1 MRVILTGFLT
11 DHELFQT
18 RQTSERVNNNL
29 TNFRV
34 FTQEQLSL
42 RDVPGVIRDSMG
54 NVTARQR
61 GHGDDRDRTS
71 GRELHGLLVNLRQI
85 GIQ

>member
-1 MRVILTGFLT
+1 MRVILPGFLT

-18 RQTSERVNNNL
+18 RQASERVNNNFTDL
-29 TNFRV
+29 RV

-42 RDVPGVIRDSMG
+42 RDVPGVIRNSMG
-54 NVTARQR
+54 NVTTGQR
-61 GHGDDRDRTS
+61 GHGYNRDRTS